1 MVLRISDQFSE
12 LTHYVT
18 GNFTLTIN
26 PIDPGNAQLCDES
39 QKTLFCQS

>member
-18 GNFTLTIN
+18 VTLTIN
-26 PIDPGNAQLCDES
+26 PIDPGNAQLCD
-39 QKTLFCQS
+39 